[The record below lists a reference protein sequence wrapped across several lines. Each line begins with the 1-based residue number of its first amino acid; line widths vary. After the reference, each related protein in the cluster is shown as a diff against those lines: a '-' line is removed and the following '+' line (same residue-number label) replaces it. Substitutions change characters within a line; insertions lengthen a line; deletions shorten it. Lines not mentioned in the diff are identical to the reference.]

1 MATEMSGVDIG
12 LAMALAMKNRVPNKT
27 TTAQRARKLANMA
40 RGGPAG
46 RAREDAAVAESE
58 AASEWWS
65 NMRAMERMDERRIA
79 EDLARQRMANAPGR
93 GLQVPEVAAENPE
106 ELALLAQMEADA
118 AAGAQPQVA
127 APWVNPD
134 APQGFTSEGYVPGGA
149 AALPQ
154 ATSVPQSPQ
163 VAGPTGTSQSQAGPQ
178 GFTSEGYV
186 EGGAAALPQ
195 AATPQPQPGDD
206 LGYPGQASGAL
217 PSQIQQPGPQGFTSP
232 GYVQGEQA
240 GAADT
245 AGSAALQWLNEL
257 FKKDEQ
263 PPQTPQTPQGAG
275 SNAGAQGFASPGYVS
290 GGGQKE
296 GESFMDFTQ
305 RQHQEKYPQ
314 QGMSPEEQQKLQ
326 QITQG
331 LESSRPDSNAD
342 ATVSWPTG
350 TNDSGFPPIG
360 GISGQAREVSGSEQ
374 NSAIVQSLMSELET
388 LGIDANI
395 LRSFDIDVDKFL
407 SGVYNMADVEK
418 LMSLAKRAGAPA
430 SMRGRIQTMSDNVS
444 GTSGHGFNAEGYN
457 EGVKQKPDETF
468 MQYTQRMHQRNKD
481 MNQWQNPDNA
491 WVDPDRP

>member
-1 MATEMSGVDIG
+1 MAREMRGVNALEGPELGAIMAQ
-12 LAMALAMKNRVPNKT
+12 AMRQRVRNNT
-27 TTAQRARKLANMA
+27 NTAQRARVLSNMA
-40 RGGPAG
+40 RNPQAEI
-46 RAREDAAVAESE
+46 AVEEAEAAEAE

-93 GLQVPEVAAENPE
+93 GLQVDPNDPMNLAGGDPMWPGAVAQPPFQGQLGGTNAEE
-106 ELALLAQMEADA
+106 EALLAQMQADMVNQP
-118 AAGAQPQVA
+118 GA
-127 APWVNPD
+127 
-134 APQGFTSEGYVPGGA
+134 QGFTSEGYVPGGAGALPQATSVPQTTQVAGPTGSSQAGPQGFTSPGYVEGGA

-154 ATSVPQSPQ
+154 ATSVPQEPQ
-163 VAGPTGTSQSQAGPQ
+163 VAGPTGASQA
-178 GFTSEGYV
+178 
-186 EGGAAALPQ
+186 
-195 AATPQPQPGDD
+195 
-206 LGYPGQASGAL
+206 
-217 PSQIQQPGPQGFTSP
+217 QQPGPQGFTSP

-240 GAADT
+240 GEENN
-245 AGSAALQWLNEL
+245 AALKWLNDL

-263 PPQTPQTPQGAG
+263 PQGGQPQDLQPFTPPGPQGFT
-275 SNAGAQGFASPGYVS
+275 SEGYVP
-290 GGGQKE
+290 GGPSALG
-296 GESFMDFTQ
+296 G
-305 RQHQEKYPQ
+305 
-314 QGMSPEEQQKLQ
+314 GMSPEEQQKLQ

-350 TNDSGFPPIG
+350 TDDSGFPPIG

-374 NSAIVQSLMSELET
+374 NVAIVQSLMSELET

-395 LRSFDIDVDKFL
+395 LRRFDIDVDKFL
-407 SGVYNMADVEK
+407 SGAYNMADVEK

-481 MNQWQNPDNA
+481 MNQWQDPDNA